1 MRTLPPAAALL
12 AALGIA
18 GSGIAAAA
26 APGGP
31 PPGTVTFVSGEA
43 SRIAG
48 GKEERLAPGSAVEVG
63 DTVETRKRT
72 RLEITL
78 RDQSVLRVGPLSR
91 LRLGAAIFGRSL
103 DDRRVA
109 ARLLV
114 GEVWAKVAKAEGG
127 EAKFE
132 VQTANAVAG
141 VRGTTFRVDA
151 KADRS
156 VVVKVYA
163 GAVAVAG
170 GGPIPRP
177 AHRAPGGA
185 PGAVE
190 GRAGTPPAA
199 GPGGKRRVLVP
210 GPSEVTREQWERLVG
225 AMMEIRV
232 GADGRPGEPTA
243 FALVPARAD
252 DFEAW
257 NRERDASR

>member
-1 MRTLPPAAALL
+1 MRKLLPAAVLL
-12 AALGIA
+12 AGL
-18 GSGIAAAA
+18 GIAAASAPAPA
-26 APGGP
+26 A
-31 PPGTVTFVSGEA
+31 PGTVTFVSGEA
-43 SRIAG
+43 TRIAG
-48 GKEERLAPGSAVEVG
+48 GKAERLGLGSAVEVN
-63 DTVETRKRT
+63 DTVETQKRT

-78 RDQSVLRVGPLSR
+78 RDQSVLRVGPRSR
-91 LRLGAAIFGRSL
+91 LQLSAAIFGRSL

-114 GEVWAKVAKAEGG
+114 GEVWARVAKAVGG
-127 EAKFE
+127 DAKFE

-151 KADRS
+151 RADKS

-170 GGPIPRP
+170 SGPIPRP
-177 AHRAPGGA
+177 AHRGPGEAPGTREA
-185 PGAVE
+185 P
-190 GRAGTPPAA
+190 AGTAAAAAA
-199 GPGGKRRVLVP
+199 GARRRVQVA
-210 GPSEVTREQWERLVG
+210 GPAEVSREQWERLVG

-232 GADGRPGEPTA
+232 GADGRPGEPSA
-243 FALVPARAD
+243 FALAPAHAD

>member
-1 MRTLPPAAALL
+1 MRKLLPAAALL
-12 AALGIA
+12 LA
-18 GSGIAAAA
+18 GLGIAAAPPPGPA
-26 APGGP
+26 A
-31 PPGTVTFVSGEA
+31 PGTVTFVSGEA
-43 SRIAG
+43 TRVAG
-48 GKEERLAPGSAVEVG
+48 GTAEPLALGSVVEVG

-78 RDQSVLRVGPLSR
+78 RDQSVLRVGPRSR
-91 LRLGAAIFGRSL
+91 LRLSAAIFGRSL

-114 GEVWAKVAKAEGG
+114 GEVWAKVAKAAGG
-127 EAKFE
+127 DAKFE
-132 VQTANAVAG
+132 VQTANAVAV

-151 KADRS
+151 RTDRS

-170 GGPIPRP
+170 SGPIPRP
-177 AHRAPGGA
+177 AHRAPGEA
-185 PGAVE
+185 PEPGEAP
-190 GRAGTPPAA
+190 AGPGTAA
-199 GPGGKRRVLVP
+199 GAGGKRRVQVA
-210 GPSEVTREQWERLVG
+210 GPAEVSREQWERLVG

-243 FALVPARAD
+243 FALSPARAD